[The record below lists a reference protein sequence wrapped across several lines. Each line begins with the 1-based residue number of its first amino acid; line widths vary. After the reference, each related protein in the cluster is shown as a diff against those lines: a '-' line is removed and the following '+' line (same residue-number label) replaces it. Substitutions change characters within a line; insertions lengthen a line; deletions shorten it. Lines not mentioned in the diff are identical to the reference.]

1 MKLSILILTLPSRR
15 KTFLS
20 NLLDILEPQVA
31 QYNNVELL
39 VLYDNKKRSVGEK
52 RDSIISIANGEY
64 IVFVDDDDIVTED
77 YVSSIMTCL
86 NENPNTDCVVFD
98 SICTIDDGIP
108 IHCKY
113 GIEYNYNHNAT
124 GNGFWTGKPAHTM
137 VYSKKLVTSASFG
150 RMNVGEDFHW
160 VNQVHTKIKNQSRI
174 DKVLYY
180 YKMNNA
186 TTETRR

>member
-15 KTFLS
+15 KTFL
-20 NLLDILEPQVA
+20 NELLDNLETQVS
-31 QYNNVELL
+31 QYDNVELL

-52 RDSIISIANGEY
+52 RDSILSIAKGEY
-64 IVFVDDDDIVTED
+64 IVFIDDDDVVTDD
-77 YVSSIMTCL
+77 YVSSIMNCI
-86 NENPNTDCVVFD
+86 NENVGTDCVVFD

-113 GIEYNYNHNAT
+113 GVEYEYNHNAS

-137 VYSKKLVTSASFG
+137 VYSRQLALEASFG
-150 RMNVGEDFHW
+150 DRNVGEDFHW
-160 VNQVHTKIKNQSRI
+160 VNQVHNKIKNQSRI

-180 YKMNNA
+180 YKMNHK

>member
-31 QYNNVELL
+31 QHNNVELL
-39 VLYDNKKRSVGEK
+39 VLYDNKKRTVGEK
-52 RDSIISIANGEY
+52 RDSIISISNGEY
-64 IVFVDDDDIVTED
+64 MVFIDDDDIVTED

-98 SICTIDDGIP
+98 SICTIDDGVP

-113 GIEYNYNHNAT
+113 GIEYSYNNNAT

-137 VYSKKLVTSASFG
+137 VYSKNLVTSASFG

-160 VNQVHTKIKNQSRI
+160 VSQVHTKIKNQSRI

-180 YKMNNA
+180 YKMNNT

>member
-31 QYNNVELL
+31 QHNNVELL

-64 IVFVDDDDIVTED
+64 IVFIDDDDIVTEN
-77 YVSSIMTCL
+77 YVSDIITCL
-86 NENPNTDCVVFD
+86 NENPDTDCVVFD
-98 SICTIDDGIP
+98 TICTIDDGIP

-113 GIEYNYNHNAT
+113 GIEYNYNNNAT
-124 GNGFWTGKPAHTM
+124 GNGFWTGKLAHTM
-137 VYSKKLVTSASFG
+137 VYNKKLVLSASFG

-160 VNQVHTKIKNQSRI
+160 VSQVHTKIKNQSRI

-180 YKMNNA
+180 YKMNNS